1 MGRQMIYPPP
11 VHIREEP
18 TEPQPMRPQANIE
31 ALVVQQMALDA
42 QRLQNPD
49 SCVNIV
55 AYDSHEPVDLRST
68 IPA

>member
-1 MGRQMIYPPP
+1 MIYPPP

-18 TEPQPMRPQANIE
+18 KEPQSLRPHANIE